1 MAPVVATI
9 EVDRPAEE
17 VFTYA
22 IDPSRFSE
30 WQKGVTAGHLEGPGE
45 PSVGARCVTTRRI
58 GFADRPITSE
68 ITHLDPPR
76 TWGLKGVDGPIRARV
91 DVMVE
96 PLTDSRS
103 RLTITIDFEGHGVGR
118 ILVPLVVVPEARK
131 EMPENLAKLRRQLQC
146 PA

>member
-58 GFADRPITSE
+58 GFADRPVTSE

-76 TWGLKGVDGPIRARV
+76 SWGIKGVDGPIRARV
-91 DVMVE
+91 
-96 PLTDSRS
+96 T
-103 RLTITIDFEGHGVGR
+103 
-118 ILVPLVVVPEARK
+118 
-131 EMPENLAKLRRQLQC
+131 
-146 PA
+146 